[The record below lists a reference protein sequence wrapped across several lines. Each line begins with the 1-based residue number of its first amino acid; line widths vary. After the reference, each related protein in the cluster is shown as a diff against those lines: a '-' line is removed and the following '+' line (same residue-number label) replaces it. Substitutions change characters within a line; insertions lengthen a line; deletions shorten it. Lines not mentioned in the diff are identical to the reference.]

1 MIKIKVLLKI
11 VDLPKKTKEKIKKR
25 DKKRKPKMRISGKR
39 VFQLK
44 KIFKKK

>member
-1 MIKIKVLLKI
+1 MARRDNESIEEMPGKFRGR
-11 VDLPKKTKEKIKKR
+11 IKKR
-25 DKKRKPKMRISGKR
+25 EKRRKPKMRISGKR

>member
-1 MIKIKVLLKI
+1 MVARDNELSEN
-11 VDLPKKTKEKIKKR
+11 LPEKFRNKAKKR
-25 DKKRKPKMRISGKR
+25 EKRRKPKMRISGKR

>member
-1 MIKIKVLLKI
+1 MVARDNELSENLPEKFRSKV
-11 VDLPKKTKEKIKKR
+11 KKR
-25 DKKRKPKMRISGKR
+25 EKRRKPKMRISGKR

>member
-1 MIKIKVLLKI
+1 MARRDNKLIEEMPGKFRSR
-11 VDLPKKTKEKIKKR
+11 IKKR
-25 DKKRKPKMRISGKR
+25 EKRRKPKMRISGKR